1 MSFWMEFWRDSLLAQ
16 LKSSRNWAL
25 LLMLPL
31 LTFGAARLM
40 PAQEVSAPV
49 QVGVVLP
56 EEGGGDFWGRLEARS
71 GLAVVFHQASLDRAR
86 RQVAAGRWN
95 CALVLPE
102 DFSSRLDRLELEGLV
117 TLIIS
122 PGSAAYPLVRETAAA
137 CLAQCAAPGMAAEYL
152 LDSGILTREELDRAA
167 PRLAEELAEEDRVLI
182 SLETADGGPLDPLAL
197 ADSGVSRLLWG
208 LTAILLLVW
217 TLFAAMDLGRWLDS
231 PFARRLLP
239 LRGRLGLMAARLGA
253 GLLPALASG
262 ALALAAGERPLIA
275 GAALIPYL
283 LFWGAAALALAG
295 RRSAWSALP
304 VLMPFVP
311 VLGLLLSPV
320 LLDVSLLVPEL
331 ASAVRWCPVTLYLR
345 ACGGSWGDGLA
356 LAAGG
361 GVILFLLWRTEG
373 RSARV

>member
-1 MSFWMEFWRDSLLAQ
+1 MSFWMEFWRDSLRSQ
-16 LKSSRNWAL
+16 WKSPRNWGL
-25 LLMLPL
+25 LLLLPL

-40 PAQEVSAPV
+40 PARETAAPV

-56 EEGGGDFWGRLEARS
+56 EEGGGDFWRRLEARS
-71 GLAVVFHQASLDRAR
+71 GVAVVFHEASLDQAR
-86 RQVAAGRWN
+86 RQVAAGRWD
-95 CALVLPE
+95 CALILPE
-102 DFSSRLDRLELEGLV
+102 DFSRRLDRLELEGLF
-117 TLIIS
+117 TLLLS

-152 LDSGILTREELDRAA
+152 LDSGILTETELEAAA
-167 PRLAEELAEEDRVLI
+167 PRLAEELAAEDRVLL
-182 SLETADGGPLDPLAL
+182 SLETADGGPLDPLEL

-208 LTAILLLVW
+208 LTAILLLIW

-231 PFARRLLP
+231 PFARRLVP

-253 GLLPALASG
+253 GLLPALVSG
-262 ALALAAGERPLIA
+262 ALALLAGERPLTA
-275 GAALIPYL
+275 GAALVPYL

-295 RRSAWSALP
+295 CRSAWSALP

-320 LLDVSLLVPEL
+320 LLDFSLLAPAL
-331 ASAVRWCPVTLYLR
+331 APAVRWNPVTLYLR
-345 ACGGSWGDGLA
+345 ACGGSWGDGLL

-361 GVILFLLWRTEG
+361 GGILFLLFLAER
-373 RSARV
+373 RKH